1 MKENR
6 TRMAMTI
13 DIAGITKDTAPDV
26 LLQNEDSLVIAST
39 EEINKKKMIYV
50 YGEVFVPGEQPY
62 AEGLTIEDAIV
73 SAGGLKETATT
84 LNVEVSRM
92 LIYTHTKD
100 STYNTQAKVYQF
112 TLKDGLP
119 INEGSKFTLQ
129 PGDMVSIHRSPEYQ
143 QQQRITVNGE
153 VLYAGTYTLTGK
165 NERLSSVIK
174 RAGGLTAAAAGANA
188 RLIRKMTPEERERK
202 IQLVEI
208 ERRSLMQDKEK
219 TQSLSLDSTDIKK
232 LKIKEYYNV
241 GIDLDKAMKNPGC
254 SEDVVLRDSDQIII
268 PQHDY
273 TVRIN
278 GEVLYSN
285 TVSYVKGKRGSYY
298 LNQAGGVSKTGDKK
312 KAYVIY
318 ANGQV
323 SRLSKGK
330 VMPGC
335 EIVVPTKQKK
345 ETNMQNTSLLIS
357 AASVLA
363 TVAAVLISALK

>member
-1 MKENR
+1 
-6 TRMAMTI
+6 
-13 DIAGITKDTAPDV
+13 
-26 LLQNEDSLVIAST
+26 
-39 EEINKKKMIYV
+39 
-50 YGEVFVPGEQPY
+50 
-62 AEGLTIEDAIV
+62 
-73 SAGGLKETATT
+73 
-84 LNVEVSRM
+84 
-92 LIYTHTKD
+92 
-100 STYNTQAKVYQF
+100 
-112 TLKDGLP
+112 
-119 INEGSKFTLQ
+119 
-129 PGDMVSIHRSPEYQ
+129 
-143 QQQRITVNGE
+143 
-153 VLYAGTYTLTGK
+153 
-165 NERLSSVIK
+165 
-174 RAGGLTAAAAGANA
+174 
-188 RLIRKMTPEERERK
+188 IRKMTPEERERK